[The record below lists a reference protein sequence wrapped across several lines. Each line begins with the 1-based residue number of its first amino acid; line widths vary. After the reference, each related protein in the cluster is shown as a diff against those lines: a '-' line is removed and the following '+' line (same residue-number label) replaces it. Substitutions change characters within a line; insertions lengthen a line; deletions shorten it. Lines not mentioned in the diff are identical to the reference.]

1 MVLEKMFTSFTQE
14 KVEMGRST
22 TSRAVTQGC
31 VGGLDSFSQKTQKD
45 IFSHRKHRKIDCT
58 FGLVC

>member
-45 IFSHRKHRKIDCT
+45 IFSHRKP
-58 FGLVC
+58 